1 MLGEKLALSNINSLR
16 SFEVVDEEETG
27 GPYWEVKLGRLDSLT
42 ASQEDSDNIMP
53 SPTSNATTLITL
65 FQRFNLTVKDLVA
78 LSRSHSIGS
87 EKPDPTID
95 PGFKAELDKQCPLD
109 VDQNKTLNLDS
120 TPFVFDNQ
128 YFKNSEQSI

>member
-1 MLGEKLALSNINSLR
+1 MLLQ
-16 SFEVVDEEETG
+16 TG

-78 LSRSHSIGS
+78 LSRSHSIG
-87 EKPDPTID
+87 
-95 PGFKAELDKQCPLD
+95 KARCLSIMTRLY
-109 VDQNKTLNLDS
+109 
-120 TPFVFDNQ
+120 NQ
-128 YFKNSEQSI
+128 